1 MGAACCG
8 CAGGSPYVGP
18 EKDQWLAPY
27 LGTWAVKGGRY
38 TVHDQAEI
46 SADRIIFCKAG
57 DNSITS
63 SGYTV
68 AKANG
73 VGVRDVGVVRG
84 HRFKKMLSFRETA
97 GGDVYWDSFGSH
109 CSRPIDAA
117 ANPDAFTLRLQYGIG
132 EKKYTLEFERVPS

>member
-1 MGAACCG
+1 M
-8 CAGGSPYVGP
+8 
-18 EKDQWLAPY
+18 
-27 LGTWAVKGGRY
+27 
-38 TVHDQAEI
+38 
-46 SADRIIFCKAG
+46 
-57 DNSITS
+57 
-63 SGYTV
+63 